1 MANID
6 KVKLEQIIDRYLN
19 SEIPLAYLMK
29 EYKLSFPQM
38 KLLINRVAS
47 YNRKIDD
54 LYNNYPNASYNN
66 AADSYIVIPH
76 EVKEEYPFDNEE
88 QISLFQRL
96 DEIKESM
103 PTISIDLIRIIDKE
117 INECLKALQEFDK
130 DQIAKAEKIA
140 GEIANMQI
148 SGDDFE
154 DIFRRNFITIK
165 DFQYLNQIYTEY
177 LQIKEDI
184 NILSAK
190 KMEAEKDL
198 KTASRLKREIEDIR
212 TNLVTHNIKLVNYCT
227 RYFFS
232 GILLPQDEVQLY
244 GIEGLIIAI
253 NRFDYKQGNQ
263 FSTYAVPIIVHN
275 IQKYFKEMIGIDWRD
290 FCNKES
296 IRYYRDWYKKEIG
309 DDNLVVSPR
318 TLAQTGLVPL
328 TEREIANN
336 DKVDRAVSLSD
347 VQESFE
353 DENSFGLRD
362 YPATFTDYQSLD
374 DYTDATEIGIDSLE
388 KEFINKYIQG
398 ALIDVLKTLTAREA
412 QILILHFGLIDG
424 KERTLDEVGRIFSL
438 SSEWI
443 RQIEKKALRK
453 LRHPKRIYQLKGLLS
468 YYDEKQSDELA
479 SLDKPK
485 RL

>member
-19 SEIPLAYLMK
+19 SEIPLAYLMD

-38 KLLINRVAS
+38 KLLINRVKS
-47 YNRKIDD
+47 FNRKIDD

-66 AADSYIVIPH
+66 VADSFVVIPH
-76 EVKEEYPFDNEE
+76 EIEEEYPFDKDK

-96 DEIKESM
+96 DEIKESI
-103 PTISIDLIRIIDKE
+103 PTVSIDLIRIIDNE
-117 INECLKALQEFDK
+117 INECLKSLEEFDQA
-130 DQIAKAEKIA
+130 QIAKAEKIA
-140 GEIANMQI
+140 EEIANMQI

-165 DFQYLNQIYTEY
+165 DFQYLNQMYTEY
-177 LQIKEDI
+177 LQIKENI
-184 NILSAK
+184 NILNTK

-198 KTASRLKREIEDIR
+198 KTTSRLKREMEDIR

-253 NRFDYKQGNQ
+253 NRFDYKQGYQ
-263 FSTYAVPIIVHN
+263 FSSYAVPIIVHN
-275 IQKYFKEMIGIDWRD
+275 IQKYFKEMIGINWED
-290 FCNKES
+290 FCHKES

-309 DDNLVVSPR
+309 FDMEISPR
-318 TLAQTGLVPL
+318 TLAETGLVPL
-328 TEREIANN
+328 TEKAIASN
-336 DKVDRAVSLSD
+336 DKLNRAVSLSD

-353 DENSFGLRD
+353 DENNFGLRD

-388 KEFINKYIQG
+388 KDFISKYVQST
-398 ALIDVLKTLTAREA
+398 LIEVLKTLTAREA
-412 QILILHFGLIDG
+412 QILILRFGLVDG
-424 KERTLDEVGRIFSL
+424 KERTLDEVGRIFHL
-438 SSEWI
+438 SGEWV
-443 RQIEKKALRK
+443 RQIQSKALRK
-453 LRHPKRIYQLKGLLS
+453 LRHPRRIYQLRGLLS
-468 YYDEKQSDELA
+468 YYDEMPTDELP
-479 SLDKPK
+479 SLDNPK